1 MNDKIAC
8 IIVDD
13 EPMAREILTTFIGK
27 IPNLLL
33 LQSCSNAMEALT
45 VLNDTA
51 IDLLFLDINMPE
63 VSGLSLAKSL
73 QKKTKIIFTTAYRDY
88 AVDGFDLNVVDY
100 LLKPIAFDRF
110 LQAVNKF
117 YEISNT
123 KETSIELG
131 EQQSKPDFIFVRS
144 ERKMQKVN
152 FKDIVYVESLSDY
165 VKIHTQQK
173 TIVIRETISNIENK
187 LPNNSFL
194 RIHRSYIV
202 SLQFISFYT
211 NEFVEINNKSLPIS
225 RGYKEDIISKL
236 SHFS

>member
-1 MNDKIAC
+1 MNDKITC

-13 EPMAREILTTFIGK
+13 EPIAREILTTFIGK

-123 KETSIELG
+123 KETSVEVEGQL
-131 EQQSKPDFIFVRS
+131 SKPDFIFVRS

-211 NEFVEINNKSLPIS
+211 NEFVEVNNKSLPIS